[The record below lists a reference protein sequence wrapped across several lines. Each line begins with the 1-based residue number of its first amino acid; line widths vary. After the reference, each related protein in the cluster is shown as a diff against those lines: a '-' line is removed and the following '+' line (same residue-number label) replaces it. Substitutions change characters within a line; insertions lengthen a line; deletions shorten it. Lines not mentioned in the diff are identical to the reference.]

1 MRTLGLYIIVLT
13 VGKILVYD
21 IWSGLEGAILRV
33 VALMVVGGVMIIVSV
48 LYSKK
53 YDNDL
58 KGELAVSNLWK
69 Q

>member
-1 MRTLGLYIIVLT
+1 
-13 VGKILVYD
+13 LVYD